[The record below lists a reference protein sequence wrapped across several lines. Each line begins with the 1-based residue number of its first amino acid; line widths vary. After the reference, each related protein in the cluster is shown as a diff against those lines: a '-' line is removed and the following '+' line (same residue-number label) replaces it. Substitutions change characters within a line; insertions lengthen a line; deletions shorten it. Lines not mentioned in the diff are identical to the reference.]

1 MSSSSS
7 FNGHGAK
14 YWYEQY
20 IALQK
25 QACLLS
31 PPHDGHD
38 AAYWHTRYADSR
50 KAYDQNYALYQAK
63 ISDLRTEVE
72 DLRAKLAQQPGTAVL
87 YKGYDAEY
95 WWNMYQVAKDDA
107 SYFKEDAA
115 KNYQRYTQGKETPQ
129 DSEAPSAPSSLPSKN
144 LALVEG
150 HDAVYWHDQYIESN
164 WRSDVA
170 NRACDDLTAHSSDLE
185 SKIQQLQNEN
195 QLLNQKINSLT
206 PKKPHFL
213 LQLLKGVVGI
223 WLVSFYLLFWLL
235 IALFSDGYIK
245 LSLLL
250 LAFLLVG
257 FILYHFESKLEN
269 WFSSLTLASRYTLD
283 LVLVI
288 LVFAALLVILFL
300 RYGFVPV

>member
-87 YKGYDAEY
+87 YKGYDY
-95 WWNMYQVAKDDA
+95 VP
-107 SYFKEDAA
+107 
-115 KNYQRYTQGKETPQ
+115 G
-129 DSEAPSAPSSLPSKN
+129 SE
-144 LALVEG
+144 
-150 HDAVYWHDQYIESN
+150 
-164 WRSDVA
+164 R
-170 NRACDDLTAHSSDLE
+170 RC
-185 SKIQQLQNEN
+185 
-195 QLLNQKINSLT
+195 
-206 PKKPHFL
+206 FL
-213 LQLLKGVVGI
+213 L
-223 WLVSFYLLFWLL
+223 
-235 IALFSDGYIK
+235 
-245 LSLLL
+245 
-250 LAFLLVG
+250 
-257 FILYHFESKLEN
+257 
-269 WFSSLTLASRYTLD
+269 
-283 LVLVI
+283 
-288 LVFAALLVILFL
+288 
-300 RYGFVPV
+300 